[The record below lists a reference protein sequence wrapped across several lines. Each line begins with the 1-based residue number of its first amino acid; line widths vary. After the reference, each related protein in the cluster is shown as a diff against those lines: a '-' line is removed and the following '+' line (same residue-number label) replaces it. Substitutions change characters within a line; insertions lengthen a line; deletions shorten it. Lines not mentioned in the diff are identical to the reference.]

1 MRRLAREALGLRH
14 LLPGQE
20 EAIAGVIAGRDTL
33 ALLPTGGG
41 KSAIYQLAGVDRPG
55 PTIVVS
61 PLIALQRDQLDAL
74 DDHDV
79 GGAAALNSTL
89 SGSDRGAVIEE
100 FVAGRLEFLLLG
112 PEQLAVAAVLER
124 LAAARV
130 SLFVVDEAHCVS
142 EWGHD
147 FRPEYRRLGEVARA
161 IGRPPILA
169 LTATAS
175 PAVRDEIVE
184 WLGMRDPLVVA
195 RGFDRPNLWLEV
207 GTFADDA
214 QKRRAAVG
222 IVTESDGAAIVYTAT
237 RRAAEALA
245 GDLVANGVDAAAYHA
260 GLSGR
265 RRAEIQDGFRDDRLR
280 VVVATIAFGMG
291 IDKPNVRLVVHLDV
305 PDGLD
310 AYHQEIGR
318 AGRDGEPARATLLYR
333 AEDLGLRRFQG
344 APAVVDDADV
354 RAVLRAL
361 ARGAD
366 RAAAVAKAARRSVRR
381 TEAVVSRLE
390 ALGAARVSPDGVVTL
405 ADDADRSVLAAEVV
419 AAQERRRR
427 LAQSRVEML
436 RGYAETTGCR
446 RRYLLN
452 YLGEEYEPP
461 CGNCDRCA
469 ATESARGESDAGST
483 GGVADEAGGPFALN
497 DRVRHVKYGTG
508 LISRV
513 EGDRVVVL
521 FDEVGYRTLDLEACL
536 ANGLLARGD

>member
-1 MRRLAREALGLRH
+1 MAREALGLRR

-20 EAIAGVIAGRDTL
+20 EGVASVIGGRDTL

-55 PTIVVS
+55 ATIVVS
-61 PLIALQRDQLDAL
+61 PLIALQRDQLEAL
-74 DDHDV
+74 DAHDI

-89 SGSDRGAVIEE
+89 PEPERAAVLDD

-112 PEQLAVAAVLER
+112 PEQLSSTDVVER
-124 LAAARV
+124 LAAANV

-147 FRPEYRRLGEVARA
+147 FRPEYRRLGEVARVL
-161 IGRPPILA
+161 GRPPILA

-195 RGFDRPNLWLEV
+195 RGFDRPNLRLEV
-207 GTFADDA
+207 RTFADDGS
-214 QKRRAAVG
+214 KRRAALDLVR
-222 IVTESDGAAIVYTAT
+222 ESSGAAIVYAAT
-237 RRAAEALA
+237 RRAAEDLA
-245 GDLVANGVDAAAYHA
+245 AELAADGIDAAAYHA
-260 GLSGR
+260 GLPAGR
-265 RRAEIQDGFRDDRLR
+265 RSEVQDAFRADGIR

-318 AGRDGEPARATLLYR
+318 AGRDGEPASATLLYR

-344 APAVVDDADV
+344 APAVVEEADV
-354 RAVLRAL
+354 RAVLRML
-361 ARGAD
+361 GRGGGTTAEI
-366 RAAAVAKAARRSVRR
+366 ATATRRSRRR
-381 TEAVVSRLE
+381 TEAIVSRLE
-390 ALGAARVSPDGVVTL
+390 ALGAARVTHDGVVSL
-405 ADDADRSVLAAEVV
+405 HEDVDRMGLAAQVV

-436 RGYAETTGCR
+436 RGYAESPGCR

-461 CGNCDRCA
+461 CGSCDRCA
-469 ATESARGESDAGST
+469 AAGTAAAAST
-483 GGVADEAGGPFALN
+483 SPVVVDETSGPFALN
-497 DRVRHVKYGTG
+497 DRVRHAKYGPG
-508 LISRV
+508 LVSRV
-513 EGDRVVVL
+513 EGDRIVVL
-521 FDEVGYRTLDLEACL
+521 FDDVGYRTLDLEACL
-536 ANGLLARGD
+536 TGGLLVAADHGVD